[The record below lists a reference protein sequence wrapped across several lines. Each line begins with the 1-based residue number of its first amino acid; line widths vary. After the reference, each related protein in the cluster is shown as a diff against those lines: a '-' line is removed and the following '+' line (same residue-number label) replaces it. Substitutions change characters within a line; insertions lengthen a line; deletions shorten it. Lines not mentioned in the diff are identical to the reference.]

1 LAAPLLRKKT
11 GVLGNLCQ
19 MAARKF
25 NWLENVFKDASAKAL
40 VMFMSPLTFLL
51 VEFWPTFLLTFYFKT
66 SMAINK

>member
-1 LAAPLLRKKT
+1 
-11 GVLGNLCQ
+11 

-51 VEFWPTFLLTFYFKT
+51 VSFWLTFLLTFYFKAP
-66 SMAINK
+66 MAKNK